1 VRIASDGVLEYEELQ
16 MLTVWLND
24 HSKSEVPAIRL
35 MFDLLIR
42 VCGDEKITDE
52 EMLEI
57 QL

>member
-1 VRIASDGVLEYEELQ
+1 MRIASDGVLEYEELQ

-52 EMLEI
+52 ENKEY
-57 QL
+57 QT